1 MLDIRQRYYYAV
13 RCDEEHEGR
22 RVALFQVMPELGP
35 GLDRVE
41 RREIDLEVLEEAL
54 HKCHDVDT
62 TVERIG
68 LLGTL
73 QDAER
78 LVSVMDRQGHGIET
92 YLDDSRRVAL
102 NAILGEKSPDLVVVV
117 VLSSPHRV
125 VSFQGPVGPPAS
137 VGRANGPKEDP
148 MLALCIVGRQV

>member
-1 MLDIRQRYYYAV
+1 MLGIRQRYCYAV
-13 RCDEEHEGR
+13 RRDEEREGG

-78 LVSVMDRQGHGIET
+78 LVSVMDRQGHGMET
-92 YLDDSRRVAL
+92 YLNDSRRVAL
-102 NAILGEKSPDLVVVV
+102 NAILGENLRT
-117 VLSSPHRV
+117 LSSL
-125 VSFQGPVGPPAS
+125 SSSPAPIES
-137 VGRANGPKEDP
+137 YLSRAQ
-148 MLALCIVGRQV
+148 LAPELP

>member
-1 MLDIRQRYYYAV
+1 MLGIRQPYCYAI
-13 RCDEEHEGR
+13 RRDEEREGR

-35 GLDRVE
+35 VLDRVE

-73 QDAER
+73 QDTER
-78 LVSVMDRQGHGIET
+78 LVSVMDRQGHHGMET

-102 NAILGEKSPDLVVVV
+102 
-117 VLSSPHRV
+117 
-125 VSFQGPVGPPAS
+125 
-137 VGRANGPKEDP
+137 
-148 MLALCIVGRQV
+148 